1 MEATYSDTYQSE
13 WKIMLRN
20 LSKNEK
26 KTKKN
31 MMRGKM
37 VYKKIIKMHL

>member
-26 KTKKN
+26 KKN

>member
-20 LSKNEK
+20 LSKNGK
-26 KTKKN
+26 KKKN

-37 VYKKIIKMHL
+37 VYKKIKMHL

>member
-26 KTKKN
+26 KKKKHDAWKN
-31 MMRGKM
+31 GLRED
-37 VYKKIIKMHL
+37 H